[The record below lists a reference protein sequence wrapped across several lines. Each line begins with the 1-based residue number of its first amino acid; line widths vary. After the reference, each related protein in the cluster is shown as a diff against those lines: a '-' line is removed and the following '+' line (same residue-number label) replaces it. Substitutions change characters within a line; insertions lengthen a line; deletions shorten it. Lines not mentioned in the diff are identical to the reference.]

1 MVSLINKLL
10 FKPLVHSRSEFYC
23 IKSPW
28 LYAAIYKGHL
38 VGLENVR
45 IEKLHYNVRYQ
56 YIPPACDV
64 GLGLDIVVAVSKKPL
79 KWSLRREGSDGTI
92 ICFLHTEGLTVQ
104 EF

>member
-10 FKPLVHSRSEFYC
+10 FKPLVLSRSEFYC

-28 LYAAIYKGHL
+28 LYAAILKGHL

-56 YIPPACDV
+56 YIPPECV
-64 GLGLDIVVAVSKKPL
+64 MQGLVWIL
-79 KWSLRREGSDGTI
+79 LRLFQRNP
-92 ICFLHTEGLTVQ
+92 
-104 EF
+104 